1 MVCGLSHGDVVCPGG
16 MCSVPWL
23 MPGGLPQG
31 EGCGPFH
38 HPSPGGLSRGWSVT
52 GGSVLWSVLRM
63 GGKVDLPPAMFGNFG
78 GHFGVLRLGSD
89 SGFLI
94 KLMPMMCG
102 IQNQQKGW

>member
-1 MVCGLSHGDVVCPGG
+1 MVCPG
-16 MCSVPWL
+16 
-23 MPGGLPQG
+23 
-31 EGCGPFH
+31 
-38 HPSPGGLSRGWSVT
+38 
-52 GGSVLWSVLRM
+52 M